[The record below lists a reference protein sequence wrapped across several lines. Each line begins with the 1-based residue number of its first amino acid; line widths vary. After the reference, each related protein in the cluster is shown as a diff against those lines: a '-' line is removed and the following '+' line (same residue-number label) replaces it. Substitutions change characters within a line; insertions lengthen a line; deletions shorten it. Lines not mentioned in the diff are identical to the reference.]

1 MSKNIYSYKY
11 SGHGNLDALL
21 VKIQFLTSED
31 IPIIL
36 SILNRL
42 IYDIINN

>member
-1 MSKNIYSYKY
+1 MEI
-11 SGHGNLDALL
+11 LDALL

>member
-1 MSKNIYSYKY
+1 MEI
-11 SGHGNLDALL
+11 LDALL

-42 IYDIINN
+42 MYDIINN